1 MTLLTENDWKAVRS
15 ALNARKDI
23 EIDRTYA
30 PTSTRVVVS
39 VKKVTKPWTVPAVV
53 KVTGY
58 FRGGVWHQHFESVEA
73 AKGAIKKWDGWL

>member
-1 MTLLTENDWKAVRS
+1 MKMLTENDWKAVRN

-30 PTSTRVVVS
+30 PTNIRVVVN
-39 VKKVTKPWTVPAVV
+39 VKKVDKPWPVAAVV

-58 FRGGVWHQHFESVEA
+58 FRGGVWHQHFESVGAAREA
-73 AKGAIKKWDGWL
+73 VEQWDGWL

>member
-23 EIDRTYA
+23 EIDRTYV
-30 PTSTRVVVS
+30 PTNTRVVVNVRMVS
-39 VKKVTKPWTVPAVV
+39 EPWAVAAVV

-58 FRGGVWHQHFESVEA
+58 FQGGTWHQYFESVEA
-73 AKGAIKKWDGWL
+73 AREAIKKWDGWL